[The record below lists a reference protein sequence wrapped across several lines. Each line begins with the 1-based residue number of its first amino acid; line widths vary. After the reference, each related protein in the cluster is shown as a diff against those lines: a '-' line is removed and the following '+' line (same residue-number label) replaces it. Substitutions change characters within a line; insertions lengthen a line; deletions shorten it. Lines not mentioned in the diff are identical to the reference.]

1 MPEHTGASRLQ
12 LSGLCFLLQIL
23 TIIFFA
29 VFVRYSPESS
39 PSLCFPQLNCSWK
52 KQESGSQHPRFR
64 DVHLQALLG
73 FGLVVAFLGRYGP
86 GSTAISI
93 VVVAFAIQWAVLIQ
107 GFLYSFLN
115 GKISVG
121 AQSMVSA
128 DFCTAAVLIATGAV
142 LGRVNPVQMLLLTL
156 LGVTLF
162 TLNEYILLGLMGV
175 SDSGGSLTVHTF
187 GAYFGLMVSRILH
200 QPHRDKRKEQQDT
213 GCQPDAFAVVG
224 TIYLWVFWPSFTS
237 ATTVHENTAP
247 WAVLN
252 TYFSLAASTLA
263 TFVLSPILY
272 EESTV
277 RMVQIQDAT
286 LASTA
291 MMGMAGEMLVTPFG
305 ALIAGFLAGLIP
317 PLGFRFLMPI
327 LRSRLKIQ
335 DTCGVHNVHGLPG
348 ILGALLGTLLTA
360 LATADA
366 YGGRL
371 ELVFPLV
378 APGGR
383 TATDQ
388 ALCQLSALPVTLLLA
403 TLGGCLAGGRGRM
416 RPQGKGKGAGHR
428 HPGVRPRTPAGSCPP
443 RGTASP
449 VLGSLQPEFPSSLLQ
464 TQPGSS
470 LHGPK
475 GFGSARVPAG
485 CRRVK
490 RCCGDAGAQGASNPV
505 CSWDTA
511 GCRLAQ
517 PLPLAAPCLGFPIY
531 HSPKRGRQRGLLGHA
546 RLHRE
551 QQRLSTDTFTQ
562 QLKHTDFFVPS
573 GFASEFTQHLPDF
586 AGQVSF
592 RFLSREESKPP
603 QDPSS
608 PEGLMGSTCCSIPVV
623 PPPTG
628 AGHTRGCNSPAHPAP
643 GDKTRVTPGSSA
655 QG

>member
-23 TIIFFA
+23 TIVLFA

-39 PSLCFPQLNCSWK
+39 PSLCSPQLNCSWK

-64 DVHLQALLG
+64 DVQLQALLG

-86 GSTAISI
+86 GSMAISI
-93 VVVAFAIQWAVLIQ
+93 LVVAFAIQWAVLIQ

-115 GKISVG
+115 GKILVG

-128 DFCTAAVLIATGAV
+128 DFCAAAVLIATGAV
-142 LGRVNPVQMLLLTL
+142 LGRANPVQMLLLTL

-213 GCQPDAFAVVG
+213 GCQPDVFAVVG
-224 TIYLWVFWPSFTS
+224 TIYLWIFWPSFTS
-237 ATTVHENTAP
+237 ATTVHENTEP
-247 WAVLN
+247 WAMLN

-327 LRSRLKIQ
+327 LHSRLKIQ

-378 APGGR
+378 APGGW

-403 TLGGCLAGGRGRM
+403 TLGGCLAG
-416 RPQGKGKGAGHR
+416 
-428 HPGVRPRTPAGSCPP
+428 
-443 RGTASP
+443 
-449 VLGSLQPEFPSSLLQ
+449 
-464 TQPGSS
+464 
-470 LHGPK
+470 
-475 GFGSARVPAG
+475 
-485 CRRVK
+485 
-490 RCCGDAGAQGASNPV
+490 
-505 CSWDTA
+505 
-511 GCRLAQ
+511 
-517 PLPLAAPCLGFPIY
+517 
-531 HSPKRGRQRGLLGHA
+531 
-546 RLHRE
+546 
-551 QQRLSTDTFTQ
+551 
-562 QLKHTDFFVPS
+562 
-573 GFASEFTQHLPDF
+573 
-586 AGQVSF
+586 
-592 RFLSREESKPP
+592 
-603 QDPSS
+603 
-608 PEGLMGSTCCSIPVV
+608 
-623 PPPTG
+623 
-628 AGHTRGCNSPAHPAP
+628 
-643 GDKTRVTPGSSA
+643 
-655 QG
+655 